1 MQQKSDNY
9 VEGNGIGPPSG
20 YNNVDHQLQNQ
31 RKFMNRFRSL
41 LNQFIFDSVYDF
53 VKSVSIATKRSKL
66 SNYTLILFLALKRI
80 TYMIKPVF
88 LIFISFLK

>member
-41 LNQFIFDSVYDF
+41 LNQFIFDSVHQNLL
-53 VKSVSIATKRSKL
+53 I
-66 SNYTLILFLALKRI
+66 TL
-80 TYMIKPVF
+80 
-88 LIFISFLK
+88 